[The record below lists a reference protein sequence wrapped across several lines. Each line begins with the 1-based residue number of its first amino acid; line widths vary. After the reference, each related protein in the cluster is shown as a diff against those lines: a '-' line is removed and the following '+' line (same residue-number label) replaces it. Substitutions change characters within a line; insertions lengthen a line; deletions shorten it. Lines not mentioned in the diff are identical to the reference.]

1 MILSLYVKF
10 LIPKWRIFL
19 AASVMSLL
27 HLEFSPLFSTY
38 NKMILRKEYDFIIV
52 GGGSA
57 GCLLAN
63 RLSANPNRTVLLI
76 EAGGVEN
83 AATDVPLFAL
93 LHFHG
98 PFDWDYRTE
107 PQKDACLG
115 MNDNRCNWARGK
127 VLGGSSVINF
137 QMHVRGNRRD
147 FDDWENVFGAKGW
160 SYKKILRFFK
170 SYENYRNPLSD
181 PVYRGRH
188 GEIPVTQSVTRT
200 ELVPTFMEAG
210 RELGYEILDYN
221 AEDQTGFS
229 PTQATILDGRRYS
242 SAKSFIRPIVKERS
256 KNLHIALHSRVKKVV
271 FSGKKAVGVEFVRL
285 GLTKTIRARREV
297 ILSGGTIGSTQLL
310 LLSGVGPRR
319 HLEQLGIEVVADLP
333 VGKNLQDHMF
343 VNGVVAT
350 TADDVEIK
358 PQDPKEVIQYVKDK
372 KGAFTLPAS
381 VEAVAF
387 MNTSFAPRHYPDIE
401 VCLQTISGASVEGE
415 RFFQDLGIRKEIYD
429 GYYKP
434 KRGSHAFQLLPLLN
448 RLKSRGFI
456 KLRTTDY
463 RDPPIL
469 QPRYYTHP
477 EDIHVAVE
485 AMQLSIQILK
495 TRAFSR
501 LGTRL
506 WDVPLPPCSHFTMW
520 SHHYLACVAQHL
532 SSTGWHM
539 CCTVPMGS
547 GPASVLDTRLRV
559 RGLKAL
565 RVVDASVMPH
575 IVTANLNAAV
585 YMIAE
590 KAAAMI
596 IEDNT
601 VLKNGGSKIPIF

>member
-1 MILSLYVKF
+1 M
-10 LIPKWRIFL
+10 
-19 AASVMSLL
+19 AASIMSLL
-27 HLEFSPLFSTY
+27 HLEFTPQFVVY
-38 NKMILRKEYDFIIV
+38 NKLILRKEYDFIIV

-83 AATDVPLFAL
+83 GATDVPLFAL

-107 PQKDACLG
+107 PQKHACLG
-115 MNDNRCNWARGK
+115 MHDHRCNWARGK

-147 FDDWENVFGAKGW
+147 FDIWERDYGAKGW
-160 SYKKILRFFK
+160 SYRNILRFFK
-170 SYENYRNPLSD
+170 KYESYKNPLAD
-181 PVYRGRH
+181 PVYRGRL

-210 RELGYEILDYN
+210 RELGFNIIDYN
-221 AEDQTGFS
+221 AREQTGFS
-229 PTQATILDGRRYS
+229 QTQATILNGKRYS
-242 SAKSFIRPIVKERS
+242 ASKSFIKPIIKERS
-256 KNLHIALHSRVKKVV
+256 KNLHIALYSRVKKII
-271 FSGKKAVGVEFVRL
+271 FSGKRAVGVEFVRL
-285 GLTKTIRARREV
+285 GLTKTIMARREV
-297 ILSGGTIGSTQLL
+297 ILSGGTIGTTQLL
-310 LLSGVGPRR
+310 LLSGVGPRQ
-319 HLEQLGIEVVADLP
+319 HLEEMGIPVVADLP

-358 PQDPKEVIQYVKDK
+358 PQERKEVLHYVKDR
-372 KGAFTLPAS
+372 KGAFTLPAA

-387 MNTSFAPRHYPDIE
+387 MNTSLAPSDYPDIQI
-401 VCLQTISGASVEGE
+401 CLQSISGCSVEGE
-415 RFFQDLGIRKEIYD
+415 RFFKDLGYRQDIYD
-429 GYYKP
+429 CYYKP
-434 KRGSHAFQLLPLLN
+434 KRGCNSFQLLALLN

-456 KLRTTDY
+456 RLRTTDY

-469 QPRYYTHP
+469 QPLYYTHP
-477 EDIHVAVE
+477 EDIRTAVE
-485 AMQLSIQILK
+485 AMQLGLKILQ
-495 TRAFSR
+495 TRAFAR
-501 LGTRL
+501 LGTRI
-506 WDVPLPPCSHFTMW
+506 WDLPFKPCSHFTMW
-520 SHHYLACVAQHL
+520 SPHYLACMARYL

-547 GPASVLDTRLRV
+547 GPQSVLDPRLRV
-559 RGLKAL
+559 RGLKGL

-585 YMIAE
+585 YMVAE
-590 KAAAMI
+590 KGAAMI
-596 IEDNT
+596 LQDNALRRSGHFNAPS
-601 VLKNGGSKIPIF
+601 V

>member
-1 MILSLYVKF
+1 MALTPYVEF

-27 HLEFSPLFSTY
+27 HLEFSPSFLSY
-38 NKMILRKEYDFIIV
+38 NKLLLRNEYDFIIV

-83 AATDVPLFAL
+83 AATDIPLFAL

-107 PQKDACLG
+107 PQQHACLG
-115 MNDNRCNWARGK
+115 MNNNRCNWARGK

-137 QMHVRGNRRD
+137 QMHVRGNKRD
-147 FDDWENVFGAKGW
+147 FDAWARVYGAKGW
-160 SYKKILRFFK
+160 SYKNVLPYFK
-170 SYENYRNPLSD
+170 KYESYRDVSAD
-181 PVYRGRH
+181 PVYRGSN
-188 GEIPVTQSVTRT
+188 GEIPVTHAVTRT
-200 ELVPTFMEAG
+200 ALVPAFLKAG
-210 RELGYEILDYN
+210 QELGFNIVDYN

-229 PTQATILDGRRYS
+229 PTQATIFDGRRFS
-242 SAKSFIRPIVKERS
+242 SAKSFIRPIRKERA
-256 KNLHIALHSRVKKVV
+256 KNLHIALHSQVKKVL
-271 FSGKKAVGVEFVRL
+271 FCNKKAVGVELVRL
-285 GLTKTIRARREV
+285 GITRTITARREV

-319 HLEQLGIEVVADLP
+319 HLEKLGIEVVVDLP
-333 VGKNLQDHMF
+333 VGKNLQDHLF
-343 VNGVVAT
+343 VNGVAAT
-350 TADDVEIK
+350 TAEDVEIK
-358 PQDPKEVIQYVKDK
+358 PQERKEVVEYVLHR
-372 KGAFTLPAS
+372 KGAFTLPAA

-387 MNTSFAPRHYPDIE
+387 LNTSYAPRDYPDIE
-401 VCLQTISGASVEGE
+401 ICLQTISGSSAEGE
-415 RFFQDLGIRKEIYD
+415 RFFKDLGYRKDIYD

-434 KRGSHAFQLLPLLN
+434 KRGSYAFQLCPLLN
-448 RLKSRGFI
+448 RLKSRGQI
-456 KLRTTDY
+456 KLRSNDY

-469 QPRYYTHP
+469 QPLYYTHP
-477 EDIHVAVE
+477 EDIRVAVQ
-485 AMQLSIQILK
+485 AMQLSLKILK
-495 TRAFSR
+495 TRAFAK
-501 LGTRL
+501 LGTKL
-506 WDVPLPPCSHFTMW
+506 WDVAFIPCKHFPMW
-520 SHHYLACVAQHL
+520 SPNYLACMARHL
-532 SSTGWHM
+532 SHTGWHQ

-547 GPASVLDTRLRV
+547 GPKSVLDPRLRV
-559 RGLKAL
+559 RGVKGL

-590 KAAAMI
+590 KGAAMI
-596 IEDNT
+596 LKDNA
-601 VLKNGGSKIPIF
+601 F